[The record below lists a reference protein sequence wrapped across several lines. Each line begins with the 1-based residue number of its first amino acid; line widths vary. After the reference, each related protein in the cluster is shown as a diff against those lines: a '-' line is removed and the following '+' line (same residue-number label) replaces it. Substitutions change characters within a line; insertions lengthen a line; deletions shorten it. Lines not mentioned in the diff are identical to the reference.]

1 MNTKR
6 EANRSVRATRR
17 RLCGALVQLLA
28 EKPVRQITVRELTR
42 LARVSRGT
50 FYFHYR
56 DIYELL
62 DHLEEEQIA
71 QLNRFMDALLPR
83 LGSGADEIPP
93 AVLALFE
100 YLDENDAICAA
111 LLGPHG
117 DPAFVVR
124 LQRVIAARCMGYLA
138 PGGSTAQQR
147 YLTAFAVRGCFG
159 AIEQWLQQGKPES
172 TARMA
177 QITWQ
182 GIRAVERLIAA
193 PQPPEE

>member
-1 MNTKR
+1 MNTKG

-147 YLTAFAVRGCFG
+147 YLTAFAVRGVL
-159 AIEQWLQQGKPES
+159 W
-172 TARMA
+172 RH
-177 QITWQ
+177 
-182 GIRAVERLIAA
+182 
-193 PQPPEE
+193 